1 MTKGMTMAK
10 SSIGRTLGLFSA
22 VSLIASPLLAAKPKA
37 LKVPVPE
44 ETRQAPEANAP
55 QWTLKA
61 THGQWGVLCNSATPN
76 ACRAAQT
83 QKSLDEKNPGNL
95 LQVLFASEKGK
106 MFGVFT
112 LPFGVDL
119 RAGIALRIDEG
130 VEVKGS
136 FMTCLPD
143 GCQSITEVDEA
154 FLAQI
159 RNGKVLKVGFR
170 SWGGGDKTLVVD
182 VPLEGASQ
190 AIDEVTPSPVAGDD
204 PQGGASQESKR
215 LKKL

>member
-1 MTKGMTMAK
+1 MTKGMTMTKPSA
-10 SSIGRTLGLFSA
+10 GRTLWLFLA
-22 VSLIASPLLAAKPKA
+22 VALIASPLLAAKPKA
-37 LKVPVPE
+37 LKVPVTA
-44 ETRQAPEANAP
+44 ETRQAPEASAP
-55 QWTLKA
+55 QWTLKS
-61 THGQWGVLCNSATPN
+61 TYGQWGVLCNSATPN
-76 ACRAAQT
+76 ECRAAQT
-83 QKSLDEKNPGNL
+83 QKSLDEKNPGTL
-95 LQVLFASEKGK
+95 LQVLFAAEKGK

-159 RNGKVLKVGFR
+159 RKGKVLKVGFR

-190 AIDEVTPSPVAGDD
+190 AIAEVTPSPITGGDT
-204 PQGGASQESKR
+204 QGGAPQESSK

>member
-1 MTKGMTMAK
+1 MIKGMNMTKL
-10 SSIGRTLGLFSA
+10 SVGRVLGVFSA
-22 VSLIASPLLAAKPKA
+22 AALIASPLFAAKPKA
-37 LKVPVPE
+37 LNVPMPA
-44 ETRQAPEANAP
+44 ETRQAPEASP
-55 QWTLKA
+55 QWTLKS
-61 THGQWGVLCNSATPN
+61 THGQWGVVCNSATPSE
-76 ACRAAQT
+76 CRATQT
-83 QKSLDEKNPGNL
+83 QKSLDEKNPGTL

-130 VEVKGS
+130 TEVKGS

-143 GCQSITEVDEA
+143 GCQSITEIDA
-154 FLAQI
+154 TFLAQI
-159 RNGKVLKVGFR
+159 RTGKVLKVGFR
-170 SWGGGDKTLVVD
+170 SWGGADKTLVVD

-190 AIDEVTPSPVAGDD
+190 AIVEVTPSPITGGEAQAGA
-204 PQGGASQESKR
+204 PQESMK

>member
-1 MTKGMTMAK
+1 MTRLSVGKV
-10 SSIGRTLGLFSA
+10 LGVFSA
-22 VSLIASPLLAAKPKA
+22 VALIASPLLAAKPKA
-37 LKVPVPE
+37 LKVPVPA
-44 ETRQAPEANAP
+44 ETRQAPEASPP
-55 QWTLKA
+55 QWMLKN
-61 THGQWGVLCNSATPN
+61 TYGQWSVLCSSATPN
-76 ACRAAQT
+76 ECRAAQT
-83 QKSLDEKNPGNL
+83 QKSLDEKNPGTL
-95 LQVLFASEKGK
+95 LQVLFASEHGK

-119 RAGIALRIDEG
+119 RAGIALRVDEG

-136 FMTCLPD
+136 FVTCLPD
-143 GCQSITEVDEA
+143 GCQSITEVDDA

-182 VPLEGASQ
+182 VPLEGAGQ
-190 AIDEVTPSPVAGDD
+190 AIAETRPSPATGGMQDD
-204 PQGGASQESKR
+204 PKQESTK

>member
-1 MTKGMTMAK
+1 MTTLSM
-10 SSIGRTLGLFSA
+10 GRALGVFSVA
-22 VSLIASPLLAAKPKA
+22 ALIASPLFAAKPKA
-37 LKVPVPE
+37 LNVPMPA
-44 ETRQAPEANAP
+44 ETRQAPEASTP
-55 QWTLKA
+55 QWTLKS
-61 THGQWGVLCNSATPN
+61 TFGQWGVLCNSAAPN
-76 ACRAAQT
+76 ECRAAQT
-83 QKSLDEKNPGNL
+83 QKSLDEKNPGTL

-159 RNGKVLKVGFR
+159 RKGKVLKVGFR

-190 AIDEVTPSPVAGDD
+190 AIAEVTPSPITGGDT
-204 PQGGASQESKR
+204 QGGAPQESTK

>member
-1 MTKGMTMAK
+1 MTTLSM
-10 SSIGRTLGLFSA
+10 GRVLGVFSA
-22 VSLIASPLLAAKPKA
+22 AALIASPLFAAKPKA
-37 LKVPVPE
+37 LNVPMPA
-44 ETRQAPEANAP
+44 ETRQAPEASTP
-55 QWTLKA
+55 QWTLKS
-61 THGQWGVLCNSATPN
+61 TFGQWGVLCNSAAPN
-76 ACRAAQT
+76 ECRAAQT
-83 QKSLDEKNPGNL
+83 QKSLDEKNPGTL

-159 RNGKVLKVGFR
+159 RKGKVLKVGFR

-190 AIDEVTPSPVAGDD
+190 AIAEVTPSPITGGDT
-204 PQGGASQESKR
+204 QGGAPQESTK